1 MTAIWPVAVTVAFT
15 GLALLVHPVGPFGGF
30 WRPSEI
36 CPDPTI
42 IQLPFFAVLALT
54 EATSFGLGFAFLAFG
69 YPYVR
74 SVFSKNMA
82 VPVWLGIAW
91 LFINWFPHNALH
103 MNAGI
108 DVWRTIVIDFT
119 FHVTLIVAG
128 CFTAYAFVSRE
139 VSNRLPSNDRAAKRP
154 YVSLIGGRAVQGESG
169 RRLQRL
175 RAHVERKSGGR

>member
-1 MTAIWPVAVTVAFT
+1 MTATWPVALTIAFT
-15 GLALLVHPVGPFGGF
+15 GLALLIHPVGPFGGF
-30 WRPSEI
+30 WRPSDI

-74 SVFSKNMA
+74 SVFSKHMA
-82 VPVWLGIAW
+82 VSVWLAITW

-108 DVWRTIVIDFT
+108 DMWRTIVIDFT

-128 CFTAYAFVSRE
+128 CFTAYAFVSRS
-139 VSNRLPSNDRAAKRP
+139 VSAERLHRP
-154 YVSLIGGRAVQGESG
+154 EGAVSASAECVP
-169 RRLQRL
+169 
-175 RAHVERKSGGR
+175 

>member
-1 MTAIWPVAVTVAFT
+1 MHKHPFPIETPPLGCDSPAIWPVALTVAFT
-15 GLALLVHPVGPFGGF
+15 GLALLIHPVGPFGQF

-42 IQLPFFAVLALT
+42 FQLPFFAVLALT

-74 SVFSKNMA
+74 SVFSKHMA
-82 VPVWLGIAW
+82 VSVWLAIAW

-128 CFTAYAFVSRE
+128 CFTAYAFVSRS
-139 VSNRLPSNDRAAKRP
+139 VSAERLHRP
-154 YVSLIGGRAVQGESG
+154 EGAVLASAEC
-169 RRLQRL
+169 
-175 RAHVERKSGGR
+175 V